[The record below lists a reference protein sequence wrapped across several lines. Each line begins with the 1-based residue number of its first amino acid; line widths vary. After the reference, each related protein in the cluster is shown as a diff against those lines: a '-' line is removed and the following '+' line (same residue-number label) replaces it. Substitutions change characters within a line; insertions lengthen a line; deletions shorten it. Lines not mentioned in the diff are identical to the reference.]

1 MRILVLLFLFP
12 LCSHSQPIIDD
23 GGDNWKGK
31 VSEALVKLSKYDQA
45 SHAIISKS
53 CDRISFWLG
62 DFSSNVVTKEKERTI
77 LISAKE
83 MQYGSVN
90 DLIAILLH
98 ESVHLW
104 VIQHGVVLGYE
115 DEEILCYSL
124 ELECLKRIPDAE
136 HWLLQHA
143 ETQIQKYQK
152 NKTHQ

>member
-12 LCSHSQPIIDD
+12 VCSFSQPVIDD

-31 VSEALVKLSKYDQA
+31 VSEALVKLSQYDDA
-45 SHAIISKS
+45 SHTIVTKS
-53 CDRISFWLG
+53 CDRISFWMG

-77 LISAKE
+77 LISTKE
-83 MQYGSVN
+83 IQFGSIN
-90 DLIAILLH
+90 NLIAILLH

-104 VIQHGVVLGYE
+104 VIQHQVDLEHE

-124 ELECLKRIPDAE
+124 ELECLKRIPDVE
-136 HWLLQHA
+136 PWLLQHA
-143 ETQIQKYQK
+143 ETQIQKHQK